1 MKQLTW
7 RELNHVLSLKTED
20 EVLTMLQDEK
30 VGPRRVV
37 VLKRLH
43 QRYNTLRVSRE
54 RMELLR
60 GSN

>member
-1 MKQLTW
+1 MKRLTW

-20 EVLTMLQDEK
+20 EVLTMLQDER

-54 RMELLR
+54 RMELLN
-60 GSN
+60 GF

>member
-7 RELNHVLSLKTED
+7 RELNRILSLKTED
-20 EVLTMLQDEK
+20 EVFEMLQDEK
-30 VGPRRVV
+30 AGAKRVV

-54 RMELLR
+54 RVALLH
-60 GSN
+60 GA